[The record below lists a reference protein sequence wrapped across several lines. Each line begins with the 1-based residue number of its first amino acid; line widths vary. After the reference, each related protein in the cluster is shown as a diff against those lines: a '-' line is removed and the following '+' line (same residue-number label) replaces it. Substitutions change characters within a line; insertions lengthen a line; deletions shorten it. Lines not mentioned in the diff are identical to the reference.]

1 MFDNL
6 RAAILVPEIRKRVGF
21 VFFAF
26 AWFVF
31 MIHVQLPNVNQ
42 AAWQRALQ
50 GGTFYNLLGFLSG
63 GALQKLSIIA
73 MGITPYI
80 NASIIMQL
88 MTVVLPQLE
97 EMAKKGG
104 EEGRKA
110 ISQYTRWLTIALAIL
125 QATFMTNAMKL
136 SGVFYDPSIW
146 YQLFAIVA
154 FVAGTLFLMW
164 LGEQITDKGIG
175 NGVSLIIFIGIVL
188 RYPTYVS
195 QTASSAS
202 QGALSLL
209 NLVLYVVV
217 AIAIIIGIIFM
228 YQGQRRVPVQQA
240 RRVVGRKMFAGRSTY
255 IPLRLNNAG
264 VISIIFAISIL
275 LLPQQALSWFSVHSG
290 AAKSTWVNL
299 FQLPWGSHW
308 TMQFPTNVPALSET
322 LGAWFAPGGTIYN
335 LMYFLLVVIFTFFYS
350 SVVINTRDVAD
361 NLKKTGAFIPGIR
374 PGQPTVDYLNKIL
387 LRLTTAAAISESFNV
402 WFSPNGLLYS
412 IFYFLLVVIF
422 TFFYA
427 SIVLNTKDVADNLKK
442 SGSFIPGIRPGD
454 PTVQYLNK
462 ILYRLTFASAIFLGL
477 LAVVPGALQRGL
489 SVTTFYLGSTSLLIV
504 VGVALDTITQ
514 IEARLAMRDYRGF
527 IKR

>member
-1 MFDNL
+1 MFNNL
-6 RAAILVPEIRKRVGF
+6 RAAVLVPEIRQRILF

-42 AAWQRALQ
+42 AAWQRVLQ
-50 GGTFYNLLGFLSG
+50 SGAFYNLLGFLSG

-88 MTVVLPQLE
+88 MTVVMPQLE

-104 EEGRKA
+104 EEGRKK
-110 ISQYTRWLTIALAIL
+110 ISQYTRWLTIVLATI
-125 QATFMTNAMKL
+125 QGSFMAISMER
-136 SGVFYDPSIW
+136 SGVFYDTSIW
-146 YQLFAIVA
+146 YLLYAILA
-154 FVAGTLFLMW
+154 MVAGTLFLMW
-164 LGEQITDKGIG
+164 LGEQISDKGIG

-188 RYPTYVS
+188 RYPQYVTQTY
-195 QTASSAS
+195 ASAS
-202 QGALSLL
+202 QGAVSLL
-209 NLVLYVVV
+209 NLVIYI
-217 AIAIIIGIIFM
+217 AIALVIIVSIIFL

-275 LLPQQALSWFSVHSG
+275 LLPQQALSWFGRGQVITG
-290 AAKSTWVNL
+290 TGLVAEL
-299 FQLPWGSHW
+299 QRG
-308 TMQFPTNVPALSET
+308 MQGFSAWLNV
-322 LGAWFAPGGTIYN
+322 WFTPNGVLYN
-335 LMYFLLVVIFTFFYS
+335 IVYFLLVVVFTFFYS
-350 SVVINTRDVAD
+350 SIVLNTRDVAD

-387 LRLTTAAAISESFNV
+387 MRITTAAAIY
-402 WFSPNGLLYS
+402 L
-412 IFYFLLVVIF
+412 
-422 TFFYA
+422 
-427 SIVLNTKDVADNLKK
+427 
-442 SGSFIPGIRPGD
+442 GI
-454 PTVQYLNK
+454 
-462 ILYRLTFASAIFLGL
+462 
-477 LAVVPGALQRGL
+477 LAVLPGALQRGL

>member
-6 RAAILVPEIRKRVGF
+6 RAAVLVPEIRQRILF

-26 AWFVF
+26 GWFVF

-42 AAWQRALQ
+42 AAWQRVLQ
-50 GGTFYNLLGFLSG
+50 SGAFYNLLGFLSG

-88 MTVVLPQLE
+88 MTVVMPQLE

-104 EEGRKA
+104 EEGRKK
-110 ISQYTRWLTIALAIL
+110 ISQYTRWLTIVLASI
-125 QATFMTNAMKL
+125 QATFMAISMER
-136 SGVFYDPSIW
+136 SGVFYDTSMW
-146 YQLFAIVA
+146 YLLYAIIAMVG
-154 FVAGTLFLMW
+154 GTLFLMW
-164 LGEQITDKGIG
+164 LGEQISDKGIG

-188 RYPTYVS
+188 RYPQYVTQTY
-195 QTASSAS
+195 ASAS
-202 QGALSLL
+202 QGATSIL
-209 NLVLYVVV
+209 NLVIYIAL
-217 AIAIIIGIIFM
+217 AIVIIVSIVFL

-275 LLPQQALSWFSVHSG
+275 LLPQQALSWFGRGQTAITGSG
-290 AAKSTWVNL
+290 A
-299 FQLPWGSHW
+299 WGAVEHGLQNFSQW
-308 TMQFPTNVPALSET
+308 LNV
-322 LGAWFAPGGTIYN
+322 WFSPNGVLYN
-335 LMYFLLVVIFTFFYS
+335 IVYFLLVVVFTFFYS
-350 SVVINTRDVAD
+350 SIVLNTRDVAD

-387 LRLTTAAAISESFNV
+387 MRITTAAAI
-402 WFSPNGLLYS
+402 Y
-412 IFYFLLVVIF
+412 
-422 TFFYA
+422 
-427 SIVLNTKDVADNLKK
+427 
-442 SGSFIPGIRPGD
+442 
-454 PTVQYLNK
+454 
-462 ILYRLTFASAIFLGL
+462 LGL
-477 LAVVPGALQRGL
+477 IAVMPGAFQRGL
-489 SVTTFYLGSTSLLIV
+489 SITTFYLGSTSLLIV

>member
-1 MFDNL
+1 VFDNL
-6 RAAILVPEIRKRVGF
+6 RAALLVPDIRKRLGF

-31 MIHVQLPNVNQ
+31 MIHVQLPGVNE
-42 AAWQRALQ
+42 AKWQQVLQ

-97 EMAKKGG
+97 ELAKKGG
-104 EEGRKA
+104 EEGRKK
-110 ISQYTRWLTIALAIL
+110 ISQYTRWLTIVLGTM
-125 QATFMTNAMKL
+125 QATFMAISMRGA
-136 SGVFYDPSIW
+136 GVFYDNSTFFLI
-146 YQLFAIVA
+146 YVIVA
-154 FVAGTLFLMW
+154 MVAGTLFLMW

-188 RYPTYVS
+188 RFPTYVT
-195 QTASSAS
+195 QTVSSTS
-202 QGALSLL
+202 QGAESIL
-209 NLVLYVVV
+209 NIVLYIVV
-217 AIAIIIGIIFM
+217 ALVIIVSIIFL

-275 LLPQQALSWFSVHSG
+275 LLPQQALSWFNRG
-290 AAKSTWVNL
+290 A
-299 FQLPWGSHW
+299 
-308 TMQFPTNVPALSET
+308 
-322 LGAWFAPGGTIYN
+322 GTITATGFTGMLQHGLANFSSWLNIYFTPNGLLYN
-335 LMYFLLVVIFTFFYS
+335 VVYFVLVVVFTFFYS
-350 SVVINTRDVAD
+350 SIVLNTRDVAD

-387 LRLTTAAAISESFNV
+387 IRITT
-402 WFSPNGLLYS
+402 
-412 IFYFLLVVIF
+412 
-422 TFFYA
+422 
-427 SIVLNTKDVADNLKK
+427 
-442 SGSFIPGIRPGD
+442 
-454 PTVQYLNK
+454 
-462 ILYRLTFASAIFLGL
+462 ASAIYLGL
-477 LAVVPGALQRGL
+477 LAVLPGAVQKGL

>member
-1 MFDNL
+1 MFNNL
-6 RAAILVPEIRKRVGF
+6 RAALLVPEIRQRVLF
-21 VFFAF
+21 VLFAF

-31 MIHVQLPNVNQ
+31 MIHVQLPNVNE
-42 AAWQRALQ
+42 AAWQQALQ
-50 GGTFYNLLGFLSG
+50 RGTFYNLLGFLSG

-104 EEGRKA
+104 EEGRKK
-110 ISQYTRWLTIALAIL
+110 ISQYTRWLTIVLATM
-125 QATFMTNAMKL
+125 QATFMAISMQRSN
-136 SGVFYDPSIW
+136 VFYDTSVW
-146 YQLFAIVA
+146 YLLYAIIA
-154 FVAGTLFLMW
+154 MVAGTLFLMW
-164 LGEQITDKGIG
+164 LGEQISDKGIG

-188 RYPTYVS
+188 RFPQYVS
-195 QTASSAS
+195 QTLSSTT
-202 QGALSLL
+202 QGAESVL
-209 NLVLYVVV
+209 NIVLYIVV
-217 AIAIIIGIIFM
+217 ALVIIVSIIFL

-275 LLPQQALSWFSVHSG
+275 LLPQQALSWFGHG
-290 AAKSTWVNL
+290 GPAATYFHL
-299 FQLPWGSHW
+299 FGPFE
-308 TMQFPTNVPALSET
+308 FPANAAALSEVFNV
-322 LGAWFAPGGTIYN
+322 WFSPNGLLYN
-335 LMYFLLVVIFTFFYS
+335 IVYFILVVIFTFFYS
-350 SVVINTRDVAD
+350 SIVLNTRDVAD

-387 LRLTTAAAISESFNV
+387 FRITTAAAI
-402 WFSPNGLLYS
+402 Y
-412 IFYFLLVVIF
+412 
-422 TFFYA
+422 
-427 SIVLNTKDVADNLKK
+427 
-442 SGSFIPGIRPGD
+442 
-454 PTVQYLNK
+454 
-462 ILYRLTFASAIFLGL
+462 LGL
-477 LAVVPGALQRGL
+477 LAVLPGALQRGL

>member
-1 MFDNL
+1 MFNNL
-6 RAAILVPEIRKRVGF
+6 RAAVLVPEIRQRILF

-42 AAWQRALQ
+42 EAWQRVLQ
-50 GGTFYNLLGFLSG
+50 SGAFYNLLGFLSG

-88 MTVVLPQLE
+88 MTVVMPQLE

-104 EEGRKA
+104 EEGRKK
-110 ISQYTRWLTIALAIL
+110 ISQYTRWLTIVLATI
-125 QATFMTNAMKL
+125 QATFMAISMER
-136 SGVFYDPSIW
+136 SGVFYDSSTW
-146 YQLFAIVA
+146 YLLYAIIAMVG
-154 FVAGTLFLMW
+154 GTLFLMW
-164 LGEQITDKGIG
+164 LGEQISDKGIG

-188 RYPTYVS
+188 RYPQYVTQTY
-195 QTASSAS
+195 ASAS
-202 QGALSLL
+202 QGAESLL
-209 NLVLYVVV
+209 NLLLYIL
-217 AIAIIIGIIFM
+217 IAVIIIVSIIFL

-275 LLPQQALSWFSVHSG
+275 LLPQQALSWFGHGQQITGSG
-290 AAKSTWVNL
+290 LWAEV
-299 FQLPWGSHW
+299 QRG
-308 TMQFPTNVPALSET
+308 MQAFSGWLNV
-322 LGAWFAPGGTIYN
+322 WFTPNGVLYN
-335 LMYFLLVVIFTFFYS
+335 IVYFLLVVIFTFFYS
-350 SVVINTRDVAD
+350 SIVLNTRDVAD
-361 NLKKTGAFIPGIR
+361 NLKKTGAFVPGIR

-387 LRLTTAAAISESFNV
+387 MRLTTAAAI
-402 WFSPNGLLYS
+402 Y
-412 IFYFLLVVIF
+412 
-422 TFFYA
+422 
-427 SIVLNTKDVADNLKK
+427 
-442 SGSFIPGIRPGD
+442 
-454 PTVQYLNK
+454 
-462 ILYRLTFASAIFLGL
+462 LGL
-477 LAVVPGALQRGL
+477 LAVLPGALQRGL

>member
-1 MFDNL
+1 VFNNL
-6 RAAILVPEIRKRVGF
+6 RAAVLVPEIRQRILF
-21 VFFAF
+21 VLFAF

-31 MIHVQLPNVNQ
+31 MIHVQLPNVNE
-42 AAWQRALQ
+42 AAWQRVLQ
-50 GGTFYNLLGFLSG
+50 SGAFYNLLGFLSG

-104 EEGRKA
+104 EEGRKK
-110 ISQYTRWLTIALAIL
+110 ISQYTRWLTIVLAAV
-125 QATFMTNAMKL
+125 QATFMAISMER
-136 SGVFYDPSIW
+136 SGVFYDTSVW
-146 YQLFAIVA
+146 YLLYAIVA
-154 FVAGTLFLMW
+154 MVGGTLFLMW
-164 LGEQITDKGIG
+164 LGEQISDKGIG

-188 RYPTYVS
+188 RYPQYVTQTY
-195 QTASSAS
+195 ASTS
-202 QGALSLL
+202 QGAESIL
-209 NLVLYVVV
+209 NLVLYIAIAVVV
-217 AIAIIIGIIFM
+217 IVSIVFL

-275 LLPQQALSWFSVHSG
+275 LLPQQALSWFGRGQAAAANSG
-290 AAKSTWVNL
+290 GIQHVLAGVSAWL
-299 FQLPWGSHW
+299 
-308 TMQFPTNVPALSET
+308 NV
-322 LGAWFAPGGTIYN
+322 WFSPNGVLYN
-335 LMYFLLVVIFTFFYS
+335 IVYFLLVVIFTFFYS
-350 SVVINTRDVAD
+350 SIVLNTRDVAD

-387 LRLTTAAAISESFNV
+387 MRITTAAAI
-402 WFSPNGLLYS
+402 Y
-412 IFYFLLVVIF
+412 
-422 TFFYA
+422 
-427 SIVLNTKDVADNLKK
+427 
-442 SGSFIPGIRPGD
+442 
-454 PTVQYLNK
+454 
-462 ILYRLTFASAIFLGL
+462 LGL
-477 LAVVPGALQRGL
+477 LAVLPGALQRGL